1 MADRIAW
8 SRADTQAYSAART
21 CTRLDDRPGDSINLD
36 QVECTGY
43 RAMIEAEPA
52 LLSIPWKTGFSV
64 NRGCCHAYGQ
74 IMLQHSRFTG
84 VDAREIITHDTG
96 RSQGINHG
104 CSCTGFTGCFW
115 SRLDGSGGADFDAV
129 TAPGTGREELAL
141 CNGTGRSLQEP
152 E

>member
-21 CTRLDDRPGDSINLD
+21 CTRIDDRPGDSINLD

-52 LLSIPWKTGFSV
+52 LLSIPWKAGFSID
-64 NRGCCHAYGQ
+64 RSCCHAYGQ
-74 IMLQHSRFTG
+74 IMLKHPWFTG
-84 VDAREIITHDTG
+84 VDAWKIVAHDTG
-96 RSQGINHG
+96 RSKCINHG
-104 CSCTGFTGCFW
+104 CSCTRFACSLGC
-115 SRLDGSGGADFDAV
+115 RANGLGRADLDAV
-129 TAPGTGREELAL
+129 AAACTGGEKLAL
-141 CNGTGRSLQEP
+141 GNGARWSLQEP